1 MSTYEFPSIPNPTPN
16 AVAGLALPAPSL
28 LLLVVL
34 AADPGAVGLDA
45 DSTISGISF
54 IRKSAKYVSVKA
66 F

>member
-1 MSTYEFPSIPNPTPN
+1 MSTYEFPSMPNPTPN
-16 AVAGLALPAPSL
+16 AVAGLALPAPS
-28 LLLVVL
+28 LLVVL